1 MLFLR
6 LLTFNF
12 RLSTY
17 NTMKTTNIL
26 LWISRLVA
34 AIIMLQTLFFKFTAA
49 PESVYIFDKVGL
61 GAPGRIG
68 SGIAELIAS
77 LLILFP
83 KTYLY
88 GAVIAVGVMA
98 GAIASHLTVL
108 GIEVMGDH
116 GQLFIYAVL
125 VTIASLHIIWNGRTQ
140 FLSLIKKN

>member
-1 MLFLR
+1 
-6 LLTFNF
+6 
-12 RLSTY
+12 
-17 NTMKTTNIL
+17 MKTTSIL
-26 LWISRLVA
+26 LWTSRIVA
-34 AIIMLQTLFFKFTAA
+34 AVIMLQTLFFKFTAA

-83 KTYLY
+83 KTSVY
-88 GAVIAVGVMA
+88 GAVLAVGVMA
-98 GAIASHLTVL
+98 GAIASHLFVL

-125 VTIASLHIIWNGRTQ
+125 VTISSLYIMWNGRNQ
-140 FLSLIKKN
+140 LLSLIIKK